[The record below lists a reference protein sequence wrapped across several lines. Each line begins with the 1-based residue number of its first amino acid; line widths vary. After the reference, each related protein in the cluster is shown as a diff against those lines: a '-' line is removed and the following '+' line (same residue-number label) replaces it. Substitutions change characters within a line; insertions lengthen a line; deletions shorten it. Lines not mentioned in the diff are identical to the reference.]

1 MLRVVQAKA
10 QFAFPQALCPT
21 YACSFPGVLVERI
34 VGTWFLSPLGVVR
47 RNWREILAGTALR
60 GGEAQKHL
68 ITTRKCGQC
77 ARSPTRVTRDATR
90 SSAHCAWTEVRN
102 EQALAHAI
110 RNSIESA
117 RFNAFRRS
125 LRRPN

>member
-1 MLRVVQAKA
+1 MDNAARLELGLR
-10 QFAFPQALCPT
+10 LW
-21 YACSFPGVLVERI
+21 GVA
-34 VGTWFLSPLGVVR
+34 SQ
-47 RNWREILAGTALR
+47 LAGTTRGAALR
-60 GGEAQKHL
+60 GGEAQKYL

-110 RNSIESA
+110 RNSIKSA
-117 RFNAFRRS
+117 RINAFRRS